1 MTTSTIS
8 TSGARRPSPL
18 VAAIVHKHGD
28 QADEL
33 LARFA
38 LDLRDSGWRVHGIV
52 QRRCGS
58 RKAHAALV
66 ELDTGL
72 HIPLYHHTGRWPL
85 PCSPEPG
92 GITAASLALRTAR
105 EAESDL
111 AVANRFGTLEA
122 LGGGLAPEMLALM
135 NTGRPLLTV
144 VGKAYLADWREFT
157 SGQAAELPPNRA
169 ALDEWFI
176 GVAYAKRAA

>member
-1 MTTSTIS
+1 MTAST
-8 TSGARRPSPL
+8 TFASGARRSSPP
-18 VAAIVHKHGD
+18 VAAIVHRRGD
-28 QADEL
+28 HADEL

-52 QRRCGS
+52 QRSCGS

-72 HIPLYHHTGRWPL
+72 HIPLYHHSGHWPL
-85 PCSPEPG
+85 PCSPESD
-92 GITAASLALRTAR
+92 GISAASLALRTAR

-122 LGGGLAPEMLALM
+122 LGGGLAAEMLALM
-135 NTGRPLLTV
+135 NSGRSLLTV
-144 VGKAYLADWREFT
+144 VSKTYLADWREFT

-176 GVAYAKRAA
+176 GVAYARCAA